1 MEFAQY
7 LSLVKAI
14 PFGKKLP
21 DALYIHRYGIEFLP
35 VELRDFLQKA
45 LSDLQLAEVPYDLVK
60 LHIKAFKVSLLA
72 YPTFWEAPYP
82 ELKTSITIDLI
93 TRRTKVSSYEN
104 SDNPPILH
112 RKETFLPTGHP
123 KIKEF
128 SEITREAEEA
138 GLFESLNTIGF
149 KQNWLRQIKKKGLQ
163 LIKGHLEKISN
174 DKPADDSK
182 EATENRSDN
191 NDIPLPE
198 QILRHRTAIN
208 RNTLSSPMQSL
219 YNHDYLNEKHSV
231 FDYGCGHG
239 DDIREL
245 QAHGID
251 AKGWDPVFRPD
262 ADKQPADIVNL
273 GFIINVIEKP
283 SERVETLREA
293 FSLTKKVLAV
303 SAMLGGEATVAK
315 FRSFGDGVVT
325 SRGTFQKYYTQQELR
340 EFIEGALDKNAVAV
354 GPGVFFVFPD
364 QDEEQLFLANRQR
377 RKFDWVTLS
386 QREARIRP
394 RIERASKFEMHK
406 AVIEDYKNA
415 CLSLGRQCK
424 PDEFD
429 FTAQIRKVFGSLPKA
444 WEHIA
449 GADPELFEQAKRA
462 RIEDLLVYFGLT
474 LFGKRKAY
482 AHMPKSLQRDVQEF
496 FGNHK
501 AAIEQARSLLFS
513 VGSTQNIHAAC
524 ILANNNGIGYLDGD
538 HSLQLHTSL
547 ISSLPAILRLYVGCA
562 TQLYGDVEKADI
574 VKIHIQSGK
583 VSLMRYDDFI
593 NKPLPQLLER
603 IKIKM
608 REQQIDFFDYTT
620 QPKIQFLYIKSRF
633 IQEDFPFYKEQK
645 AFDEKLQTMTQF
657 NFSGFGPPAE
667 KVLEGLEQIKLNCNQ
682 FLSSD

>member
-1 MEFAQY
+1 
-7 LSLVKAI
+7 
-14 PFGKKLP
+14 
-21 DALYIHRYGIEFLP
+21 
-35 VELRDFLQKA
+35 
-45 LSDLQLAEVPYDLVK
+45 
-60 LHIKAFKVSLLA
+60 
-72 YPTFWEAPYP
+72 
-82 ELKTSITIDLI
+82 
-93 TRRTKVSSYEN
+93 
-104 SDNPPILH
+104 
-112 RKETFLPTGHP
+112 
-123 KIKEF
+123 
-128 SEITREAEEA
+128 
-138 GLFESLNTIGF
+138 
-149 KQNWLRQIKKKGLQ
+149 
-163 LIKGHLEKISN
+163 
-174 DKPADDSK
+174 
-182 EATENRSDN
+182 
-191 NDIPLPE
+191 
-198 QILRHRTAIN
+198 
-208 RNTLSSPMQSL
+208 
-219 YNHDYLNEKHSV
+219 
-231 FDYGCGHG
+231 
-239 DDIREL
+239 
-245 QAHGID
+245 
-251 AKGWDPVFRPD
+251 
-262 ADKQPADIVNL
+262 
-273 GFIINVIEKP
+273 
-283 SERVETLREA
+283 
-293 FSLTKKVLAV
+293 
-303 SAMLGGEATVAK
+303 
-315 FRSFGDGVVT
+315 
-325 SRGTFQKYYTQQELR
+325 LR

-354 GPGVFFVFPD
+354 APGVFFVFPD

-394 RIERASKFEMHK
+394 RIERASRFEMHK

-444 WEHIA
+444 WEHITSS
-449 GADPELFEQAKRA
+449 DPELFEQAKRA

-482 AHMPKSLQRDVQEF
+482 VHMPKSLQRDVQEF

-524 ILANNNGIGYLDGD
+524 IQANNNGIGYLDGD

-645 AFDEKLQTMTQF
+645 AFDEKLQSMAKF

-667 KVLEGLEQIKLNCNQ
+667 QMLQILGDLEISTHNLGHEN
-682 FLSSD
+682 